1 MMTKFDSTFRNEV
14 NITQPYIQGETE
26 DEVRRKYHLDKVVK
40 LGSNENPYAPYYH
53 SKNAMIRSISTLNR
67 YPEDDFV
74 NLKQLLADENGL
86 KPENVALGS
95 GAGNIIE
102 TISKM
107 FINEDDEVLIAQQ
120 SYRLYREVSKLM
132 GGKVIEIPLTDDYQF
147 DLEEFQHKITD
158 KTKLIW
164 ICNPNNPTGTVTD
177 ASKLEAFMD
186 QVPDDVW
193 VIVDEAYAQ
202 FADHLSLANFIRY
215 IGRNRVMVVR
225 TFSKFYGLA
234 GARLGYVLAD
244 PEAIQAYDTVTE
256 PFNTNRTAIAGAAA
270 AIQFDQAQ
278 IKVTQKKIL
287 GDREGLIESLGLLGF
302 SVAPSQANFVF
313 AKLPDGAPNATIVAD
328 ALMKQGVIIRDC
340 TPWGYPDHIRVTVGT
355 HKELEFF
362 LSKLTAVLSNL

>member
-1 MMTKFDSTFRNEV
+1 MVKFDQTYRKEV

-53 SKNAMIRSISTLNR
+53 SKNAMIHSISTLNR

-74 NLKQLLADENGL
+74 NMKKLLADETGL

-107 FINEDDEVLIAQQ
+107 FINEGDEVLIAKQ

-132 GGKVIEIPLTDDYQF
+132 GAKVIEIPLTADYQF
-147 DLEEFQHKITD
+147 DLDQFEQKITD

-164 ICNPNNPTGTVTD
+164 ICNPNNPTGTITD

-186 QVPDDVW
+186 HVPENVW

-215 IGRNRVMVVR
+215 IGHKRVMVVR

-234 GARLGYVLAD
+234 GARLGYVLSD

-270 AIQFDQAQ
+270 AMQFDKAE
-278 IKVTQKKIL
+278 IDKTLKKIL
-287 GDREGLIESLGLLGF
+287 GDREGLVESLGLLGF
-302 SVAPSQANFVF
+302 TVAPSQANFVF
-313 AKLPDGAPNATIVAD
+313 AKLPEGAPDATTVVD
-328 ALMKQGVIIRDC
+328 ELMKQGVIIRDC
-340 TPWGYPDHIRVTVGT
+340 TPWGYPHHIRVTVGT

-362 LSKLTAVLSNL
+362 LSKLTAVLAN